1 MILDFFY
8 LLKFKIMES
17 IYQYVWLIPMFPLI
31 TSFIVGVAL
40 ISFRKTAQS
49 LRQNIGYFSIFSL
62 FLSFLLSIFTLLE
75 QIKNPSSFKFLIN
88 WIFTNNFSLTMGYYI
103 DPLVAVMLILVT
115 SVALLV
121 MIYSDG
127 YMAYDE
133 GYIRFFAYLS
143 LFTFSML
150 GLLVSPNLVQVYI
163 FWELVGMC
171 SYLLVGFWFTRPSA
185 ANACQ
190 KAFITNRVGDFSFFL
205 GILGLYWL
213 TGSFEFEEISS
224 RLANNI
230 PSLYLGSI
238 FSLLIF
244 VGPMAKSAQFPL
256 HVWLPDAMEGPTPIS
271 ALIHAATMVAAGV
284 FLVARM
290 FPIFNQFSYVMDFIA
305 WIGAITALFAA
316 FIAMTQEDVK
326 KSLAYSTI
334 SQLGYMMMAMGIGA
348 YSASLFHLITHAY
361 SKALLFLGS
370 GSIIHGMEEVVGFSP
385 YRNQNM
391 FYMGKLRTYM
401 PVTAITFLIGTLSL
415 CGLPPF
421 ACFWSK
427 DEILSQAFDS
437 NIFLWF
443 IGWCTAGMTSFY
455 MFRIYFLVFEG
466 EKFRAYD
473 ELGDLE
479 GNSLPKES
487 PFKMILPLIILSG
500 FTITVGFLGTPFN
513 NIFEQFLEETP
524 NSQLYFPKEIIEFDL
539 NKFFLMVGS
548 SVGVALFGILLSFF
562 VYQKKTIN
570 PDQFITRFP
579 FIYQLSKNKL
589 YIDEIY
595 DFLIIDLNRKL
606 AKNILRFDQ
615 QIVDG
620 LVNLGGVLT
629 LFGGENIKF
638 TQNGKVQSYI
648 FGIILSLLV
657 FIMYEY
663 NQAF

>member
-1 MILDFFY
+1 
-8 LLKFKIMES
+8 MES
-17 IYQYVWLIPMFPLI
+17 IYKYAWLIPMFPLI
-31 TSFIVGVAL
+31 TSLIIGVGL

-49 LRQNIGYFSIFSL
+49 LKQNIGYLSIFSL
-62 FLSFLLSIFTLLE
+62 FLSFVLSVLTLIE
-75 QIKNPSSFKFLIN
+75 QVKNPSSFKFLVN
-88 WIFTNNFSLTMGYYI
+88 WLVTKDFSLTMGYYI

-121 MIYSDG
+121 LIYSDG

-143 LFTFSML
+143 IFTFSML
-150 GLLVSPNLVQVYI
+150 GLLLSPNLVQVYI

-213 TGSFEFEEISS
+213 TGSFEFEQISNQ
-224 RLANNI
+224 LATT
-230 PSLYLGSI
+230 PSSLFLGSI
-238 FSLLIF
+238 FSVLVFL
-244 VGPMAKSAQFPL
+244 GPMAKSAQFPL

-290 FPIFNQFSYVMDFIA
+290 FPIFNQFSYVMDIVA
-305 WIGAITALFAA
+305 WVGAITALLAA
-316 FIAMTQEDVK
+316 FIAVTQEDVK

-391 FYMGKLRTYM
+391 FYMGKLRSFM
-401 PVTAITFLIGTLSL
+401 PITAITFLIGTLSL
-415 CGLPPF
+415 CGIPPL

-437 NIFLWF
+437 NIALWF
-443 IGWCTAGMTSFY
+443 IGWCTAGLTSFY

-466 EKFRAYD
+466 EKFRAYE
-473 ELGDLE
+473 ELVDLK
-479 GNSLPKES
+479 GNAVPHES
-487 PFKMILPLIILSG
+487 PFKMIFPLVVLSG
-500 FTITVGFLGTPFN
+500 FTITVGLLGTPFN
-513 NIFEQFLEETP
+513 NLFEKFLEETP
-524 NSQLYFPKEIIEFDL
+524 NSQLYFPKEITELDF
-539 NKFFLMVGS
+539 NKFLLMVGS
-548 SVGVALFGILLSFF
+548 SVGIASTGVFLSFL
-562 VYQKKTIN
+562 VYQKNVIN
-570 PDQFITRFP
+570 PDSFINRFP

-595 DFLIIDLNRKL
+595 EYLIINVNRKL
-606 AKNILRFDQ
+606 AKTILRFDQ
-615 QIVDG
+615 QVVDG
-620 LVNLGGVLT
+620 LVNLGGILT

-638 TQNGKVQSYI
+638 TQTGKVQTYL
-648 FGIILSLLV
+648 FGIIFSLLILIV
-657 FIMYEY
+657 YEY
-663 NQAF
+663 KFVTF